1 MVAIAIPDIATDLQ
15 QAIGAPYVQFD
26 HTTRALY
33 STDASNYQ
41 IMPIGVTYPRTVE
54 DVVAIHEITAKYNTP
69 LLPRGGG
76 SGLAG
81 QTVGEAVIIDFS
93 RYLRR
98 VRSVNADERTV
109 IVESGMV
116 LEQLNNQ
123 LRGMG
128 LMYGPDPA
136 SANRAT
142 IGGCIGN
149 NATGSHSI
157 IYGMTSD
164 NIQRLQVVLASGEL
178 VWLDTHNTTLNDMR
192 TKIGQLARDH
202 ADEIAQRYPTT
213 FRTVAG
219 YALNKIDP
227 DDVNLNW
234 LFAGSEG
241 TLGTIVAAELKLV
254 EYMPPPAR
262 RLAMVHFETLRA
274 SLEATPRILELNP
287 SAIELMDKM
296 LMDRTRNNAEY
307 ARYMDFVEGDPQAV
321 LVVEFY
327 GESDAELDS
336 KIADL
341 RALMTRLGH
350 HSSITVAQ
358 SAQQQANVWKIR
370 KAGLGLLM
378 SERSD
383 KKPIAFVEDAAVPVE
398 QLADYIDDVTQVV
411 HGEGTEFAIYAH
423 ASAGCL
429 HVRPLVNLKSLA
441 GRRQYRNIAEAL
453 TDAAVKYSGTI
464 TGEHGQGIARGEFTE
479 KLFGSELMNAFREI
493 KHCFDPDNR
502 MNPGKIIDTPAMDDP
517 AVLRYTPEYEVIELK
532 TRFDWSD
539 DLGVSGATEM
549 CNGAG
554 VCRKEGSGTMCPSY
568 MATRDERHS
577 TRGRANALRLAMS
590 GQLPDGMASDDLH
603 DIYSLCLSCKACKS
617 ECPSSVDVAK
627 MKAEYLA
634 TRYDT
639 KGTPLTARL
648 FGNIHRVNKL
658 GSLVPALTNFMLTSP
673 LGLTFTKAVGLPTER
688 SLPI

>member
-1 MVAIAIPDIATDLQ
+1 
-15 QAIGAPYVQFD
+15 
-26 HTTRALY
+26 
-33 STDASNYQ
+33 
-41 IMPIGVTYPRTVE
+41 
-54 DVVAIHEITAKYNTP
+54 
-69 LLPRGGG
+69 
-76 SGLAG
+76 
-81 QTVGEAVIIDFS
+81 
-93 RYLRR
+93 
-98 VRSVNADERTV
+98 
-109 IVESGMV
+109 
-116 LEQLNNQ
+116 
-123 LRGMG
+123 

-202 ADEIAQRYPTT
+202 ADEIAQRYPKT

-423 ASAGCL
+423 
-429 HVRPLVNLKSLA
+429 
-441 GRRQYRNIAEAL
+441 
-453 TDAAVKYSGTI
+453 
-464 TGEHGQGIARGEFTE
+464 
-479 KLFGSELMNAFREI
+479 
-493 KHCFDPDNR
+493 
-502 MNPGKIIDTPAMDDP
+502 
-517 AVLRYTPEYEVIELK
+517 
-532 TRFDWSD
+532 
-539 DLGVSGATEM
+539 VSIQ
-549 CNGAG
+549 
-554 VCRKEGSGTMCPSY
+554 
-568 MATRDERHS
+568 HS
-577 TRGRANALRLAMS
+577 
-590 GQLPDGMASDDLH
+590 
-603 DIYSLCLSCKACKS
+603 
-617 ECPSSVDVAK
+617 
-627 MKAEYLA
+627 
-634 TRYDT
+634 
-639 KGTPLTARL
+639 
-648 FGNIHRVNKL
+648 
-658 GSLVPALTNFMLTSP
+658 
-673 LGLTFTKAVGLPTER
+673 
-688 SLPI
+688 